1 VFLNSDFHLSRTR
14 EPSSLRVCVGCSGSA
29 TRLERRSYR
38 LEGVVLD
45 LFQLPQRRGA
55 VADDELT
62 VPSPWLCQ
70 DSCPY
75 T

>member
-1 VFLNSDFHLSRTR
+1 MFLNSDFHLSRTR

-29 TRLERRSYR
+29 TRLERRSCR
-38 LEGVVLD
+38 LEGVVSG
-45 LFQLPQRRGA
+45 LFQLPPRQGA
-55 VADDELT
+55 VADDDLT

-70 DSCPY
+70 DSRPY